1 MPFWR
6 PLVIFFGAS
15 PNCNLMFRFAFHGN
29 KVVHT
34 LAVGWGE
41 GWKLREGEGGSG
53 QSLLHLAAA
62 CENLTNVATTDRF
75 GSDQLQLPCT
85 QREIFKV

>member
-6 PLVIFFGAS
+6 PLVIFLGAS

-41 GWKLREGEGGSG
+41 GREFGEGEGGKGAESVALSG
-53 QSLLHLAAA
+53 G
-62 CENLTNVATTDRF
+62 V
-75 GSDQLQLPCT
+75 
-85 QREIFKV
+85 

>member
-34 LAVGWGE
+34 CSGVGQKQRE
-41 GWKLREGEGGSG
+41 LEGEGGKWAESVALSG
-53 QSLLHLAAA
+53 G
-62 CENLTNVATTDRF
+62 V
-75 GSDQLQLPCT
+75 
-85 QREIFKV
+85 

>member
-34 LAVGWGE
+34 LAV
-41 GWKLREGEGGSG
+41 EGGRGESG

-75 GSDQLQLPCT
+75 GSDQLQLPCA

>member
-1 MPFWR
+1 MQRGGKEGGTPIWR
-6 PLVIFFGAS
+6 PLVIFLGAS

-41 GWKLREGEGGSG
+41 GRECEGAGGS
-53 QSLLHLAAA
+53 
-62 CENLTNVATTDRF
+62 VALS
-75 GSDQLQLPCT
+75 GG
-85 QREIFKV
+85 V